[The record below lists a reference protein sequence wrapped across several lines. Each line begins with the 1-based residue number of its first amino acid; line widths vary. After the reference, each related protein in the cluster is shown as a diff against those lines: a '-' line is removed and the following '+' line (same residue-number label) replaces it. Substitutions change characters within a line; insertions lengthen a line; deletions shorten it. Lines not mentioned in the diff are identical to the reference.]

1 MDDDIDD
8 DGSRE
13 EDVED
18 RSQEEEVEDDEEER
32 LEEVQ
37 QTIYNNK
44 SFRKKLLPFKINFRV
59 RYFLVHISSL
69 QAYDDRSTHRDLSCT
84 LR

>member
-37 QTIYNNK
+37 QTICNNK
-44 SFRKKLLPFKINFRV
+44 SFRNLPFKINFRV
-59 RYFLVHISSL
+59 RYFLVHITSL